1 MKLFPVLRMQHLSVP
16 LVFFSLLSCATGAF
30 AAHPLI
36 TDDTGTM
43 GAGKAQLE
51 MNGEYGHDKE
61 DGVTVKTTQGDACFS
76 YGLSDSVDFVI
87 NLPYLHYREKSEEA
101 ILSEN
106 GFSDTSLE
114 LKWRFYEHDD
124 VSLAIKPGLTLPT
137 GDDEK
142 GLGAGKAT
150 YSLFFVASQEMD
162 PWGFHLNLGYL
173 RNENTQDDEKDIWHA
188 SLASTLAV
196 TEELTAVANLGIES
210 NPAKLTDTDPAF
222 VLVGLVYA
230 LSEEF
235 DLDCGLKYGLSDPE
249 TDYAVLAG
257 VTWKF

>member
-1 MKLFPVLRMQHLSVP
+1 MKLFPIVRMQHLSIP
-16 LVFFSLLSCATGAF
+16 LVLFSSLSCATTAF

-51 MNGEYGHDKE
+51 MNGEYGREKE
-61 DGVTVKTTQGDACFS
+61 DGVTTKTTQGDACFS

-101 ILSEN
+101 TMNEN

-114 LKWRFYEHDD
+114 LKWQFYEHDD
-124 VSLAIKPGLTLPT
+124 LSLAIKPGLILPT
-137 GDDEK
+137 GNDDN
-142 GLGAGKAT
+142 GLGAGKAA
-150 YSLFFVASQEMD
+150 YSLFFIASQEMD
-162 PWGFHLNLGYL
+162 PWAFHLNLGYI

-188 SLASTLAV
+188 SIASTLAL
-196 TEELTAVANLGIES
+196 TEDLTAVANLGIES
-210 NPAKLTDTDPAF
+210 NPAKLASTDPAF
-222 VLVGLVYA
+222 FLVGLVYA
-230 LSEEF
+230 LSEEL
-235 DLDCGLKYGLSDPE
+235 DIDCGIKYGINDPE
-249 TDYAVLAG
+249 TDYTVLAG